1 MIRASPERVF
11 AHIAHP
17 EHLPRYAA
25 PLWMSA
31 DLGEKRGGVQV
42 VSLRGYFAGLP
53 IESVQRIVLRPPS
66 SAEFSQIYGTLRGLS
81 GRYTLRSLE
90 EGTEVACRLEA
101 DPGIAMISDEAA
113 RQFLTQFLERML
125 DRLKLAAERKAP
137 ARPRTRAPASEPAPA
152 EVEEGEGEEIAE
164 VRPPAPPAGPE
175 AAATMPSPPSPIPPP
190 PAVTTSPPAEG
201 APTPER
207 TSRDRPRG
215 DAPQTATR
223 RAAAPMPPPPER
235 RRRRRRRHRRGQ
247 GGKGAS
253 APPAPPPPPT
263 SGR

>member
-53 IESVQRIVLRPPS
+53 VESVQRIIIRPPS
-66 SAEFSQIYGTLRGLS
+66 SAEFSQIYGTLRALS

-90 EGTEVACRLEA
+90 DGTEVVCRLEA
-101 DPGIAMISDEAA
+101 DPGITMISDDTAQ
-113 RQFLTQFLERML
+113 QFLRQFLERML

-137 ARPRTRAPASEPAPA
+137 ARPRPRAPLSELAVA
-152 EVEEGEGEEIAE
+152 GVEEEEESTEVHSPPLPEGPPEAAGAM
-164 VRPPAPPAGPE
+164 PAPPSPRAPQV
-175 AAATMPSPPSPIPPP
+175 AAPSPP
-190 PAVTTSPPAEG
+190 AAG
-201 APTPER
+201 APTLQRP
-207 TSRDRPRG
+207 SRDRPPG
-215 DAPQTATR
+215 GAPQAVSSGH
-223 RAAAPMPPPPER
+223 PPSG
-235 RRRRRRRHRRGQ
+235 RRRRRRRHRRGR
-247 GGKGAS
+247 GGSSGAAPSS
-253 APPAPPPPPT
+253 APP
-263 SGR
+263 SR

>member
-66 SAEFSQIYGTLRGLS
+66 SAEFSQIYGTLRGFS
-81 GRYTLRSLE
+81 GRYTLRSAE
-90 EGTEVACRLEA
+90 DGTEVVFRLEA

-113 RQFLTQFLERML
+113 QQFLTQFLERML

-137 ARPRTRAPASEPAPA
+137 ARPRPRAPLSEPALA
-152 EVEEGEGEEIAE
+152 EVEEEEGEEIAE
-164 VRPPAPPAGPE
+164 VHPPAPPPGPE
-175 AAATMPSPPSPIPPP
+175 AAGAMPAPPSPPPP
-190 PAVTTSPPAEG
+190 PAVTPSPPAAG

-207 TSRDRPRG
+207 TSRDRPRSG
-215 DAPQTATR
+215 APQAV
-223 RAAAPMPPPPER
+223 APGQSPSGR
-235 RRRRRRRHRRGQ
+235 RRRGRRRHRRGQ
-247 GGKGAS
+247 GGSGGAAPSSPS
-253 APPAPPPPPT
+253 APP
-263 SGR
+263 SR

>member
-17 EHLPRYAA
+17 EHLPRYAS

-90 EGTEVACRLEA
+90 DGTEVACRLEA
-101 DPGIAMISDEAA
+101 DPGITMISDEAA
-113 RQFLTQFLERML
+113 QQFLTQFLERML

-137 ARPRTRAPASEPAPA
+137 ARPRPRAPLSEPAVAA
-152 EVEEGEGEEIAE
+152 EVEEEEVEEIME
-164 VRPPAPPAGPE
+164 GHPPAPPPGPE
-175 AAATMPSPPSPIPPP
+175 AAGEMPAPPSQVPPP
-190 PAVTTSPPAEG
+190 PAVRPSPPAAG
-201 APTPER
+201 APER
-207 TSRDRPRG
+207 TSRDTPRSG
-215 DAPQTATR
+215 T
-223 RAAAPMPPPPER
+223 PPAVASGQSPPG

-253 APPAPPPPPT
+253 APPAPPS